1 MTIASRRS
9 SVQTKGGSLVLAPG
23 RKGFLFLGHD
33 LTPALQLQ
41 DMQ

>member
-1 MTIASRRS
+1 MTIAPAQVVRTDEGR
-9 SVQTKGGSLVLAPG
+9 SLVLAPG
-23 RKGFLFLGHD
+23 RKGFLFLGQG